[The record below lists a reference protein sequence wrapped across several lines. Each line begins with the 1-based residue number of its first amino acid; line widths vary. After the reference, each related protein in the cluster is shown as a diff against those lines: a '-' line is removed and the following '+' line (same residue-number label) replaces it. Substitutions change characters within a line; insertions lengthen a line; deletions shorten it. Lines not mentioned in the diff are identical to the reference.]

1 MAPEVI
7 RIEEGDY
14 SMYSCKSDCWSLGII
29 AYMLL
34 SGRQPFRK
42 STNQNNLR
50 KKIMAGKFFPMSGK
64 YWEKVS
70 CPAKSVVERLL
81 QVDPE
86 QRLAAADILEQEW
99 FVGDTEI
106 VDMARKVMGLKEL
119 EIVAGEKKK
128 VLGKTYTVA
137 GKTEIVSG
145 DMDSSDMTCDEDNV
159 GCKRGVEEN
168 GVEDELGGTR
178 KKMREEI

>member
-1 MAPEVI
+1 MAPEVH

-70 CPAKSVVERLL
+70 CPAKCVVQKLL

-119 EIVAGEKKK
+119 EIVAGETKM
-128 VLGKTYTVA
+128 VA
-137 GKTEIVSG
+137 RESE
-145 DMDSSDMTCDEDNV
+145 SSDMTCDGDNV

-168 GVEDELGGTR
+168 GVEDGVGGTR